1 MTHKPRPRPDT
12 PHYMTEDRVELQQ
25 LARQF
30 AREVVLPI
38 ANEVD
43 PEEGDF
49 PQDMVQ
55 QMADMGFFGIL
66 IPEEYGGLGLGVFE
80 YCLVAEELSRAW
92 MSVSGLLARGNGMGG
107 GFSEEQE
114 QRLLPKVA
122 TGEYL
127 GAFALSEAEAG
138 SDVANIK
145 CKAEQDP

>member
-12 PHYMTEDRVELQQ
+12 PHYMTEDRLELQQ

-66 IPEEYGGLGLGVFE
+66 IPEEYGD
-80 YCLVAEELSRAW
+80 RK
-92 MSVSGLLARGNGMGG
+92 SV
-107 GFSEEQE
+107 
-114 QRLLPKVA
+114 V
-122 TGEYL
+122 
-127 GAFALSEAEAG
+127 
-138 SDVANIK
+138 
-145 CKAEQDP
+145 